1 VYLIQY
7 AARKSLRGSTN
18 MRLNLMQN
26 MDISDQYTAT
36 LNVHGHRA
44 EKPKK
49 ISTPVQIFE

>member
-1 VYLIQY
+1 
-7 AARKSLRGSTN
+7 
-18 MRLNLMQN
+18 